1 MSNIVIF
8 GATQSGKTTL
18 LGYLATAM
26 LRHPQLNDEIL
37 QKFKLIRNLTIN
49 DEFDIGNPYNPVNVK
64 TDVILPSF
72 VSLDKDELRR
82 FSDGQSSEGTT
93 KRIHR
98 KQLSICVSE
107 RSNDKNMQNENA
119 NVPCTFIDIPGF
131 RQRLSDKYRGFYEG
145 DIGIAVLKLS
155 ELLEL
160 WELLQSNN
168 SPTMEEKLERRLFEP
183 IRIWCSYRSASR
195 LMIVISQIDRSWDY
209 TLPLEDATNQQ
220 VQDIEKAIECIQ
232 LYIAPFCKDI
242 SIPIAPISIDWYRE
256 PNIKKRHRMQI
267 FFHRIEENIYIAPS
281 DKHLPG
287 DGTLIQCLNRIM
299 PQRESSRNRTFSMA
313 SVNKPMRAIVNNSPK
328 TALNVRAHHGS
339 IHQSDKIYMG
349 PVLDKNADTVIYT
362 ECQAASLKADGTLSP
377 SDTLWEGNVGG
388 IIFKSIKNIDNGT
401 EYHLDS
407 SSKKSDIAIL
417 KSTLLYSDRITCGDI
432 LELEFLKDDYNTI
445 AGGIDEIYSRILP
458 SLMPFDQLSLFWY
471 GKMIAVNIVEIIKLE
486 DRFQLSVIISKDEQ
500 KSTQHFIL
508 PCNYDNTL
516 KHRDNVL
523 IAIPHSFYS
532 SGKAEKETY
541 TYVNATVVNIA
552 NSENYSKVQ
561 IYSNY
566 GMNLDVFLA
575 GNLSFELGIAAEDI
589 DVVMLPIRNPHKQI
603 NIYSVLAK
611 VRQNIRKHFT
621 REVYRNMG
629 SVRMELISSN
639 DSEKEDT
646 LNVQQEI
653 AGNLGKN
660 K

>member
-49 DEFDIGNPYNPVNVK
+49 DEFNIGNPYNPVNVK

-72 VSLDKDELRR
+72 VSLDKDELRK
-82 FSDGQSSEGTT
+82 FSNERTSEGTT

-98 KQLSICVSE
+98 KQLTICVSE
-107 RSNDKNMQNENA
+107 RSDEKNIQNENA
-119 NVPCTFIDIPGF
+119 NVPCTFIDTPGF

-145 DIGIAVLKLS
+145 DVGIAVLKLS

-160 WELLQSNN
+160 WNLLQTDHS
-168 SPTMEEKLERRLFEP
+168 SEKQIELERRLFEP
-183 IRIWCSYRSASR
+183 VRIWCSYRSASH

-209 TLPLEDATNQQ
+209 TLPEEVAINQQ
-220 VQDIEKAIECIQ
+220 IKEIEKAIECIQ
-232 LYIAPFCKDI
+232 LYTTLFCKEV
-242 SIPIAPISIDWYRE
+242 SIPITPISINWYRE
-256 PNIKKRHRMQI
+256 PNTKKRHRMKV
-267 FFHRIEENIYIAPS
+267 FFHRIEENIYIAPL

-299 PQRESSRNRTFSMA
+299 PQQESSRSRTFSMA

-349 PVLDKNADTVIYT
+349 PVLDKNTGTVIYT
-362 ECQAASLKADGTLSP
+362 ECKAASLKADGTLSP

-388 IIFKSIKNIDNGT
+388 IIFKTIKNIDNGI

-407 SSKKSDIAIL
+407 SPKKSDIAIL
-417 KSTLLYSDRITCGDI
+417 KSTLLYSDRIKCGDI
-432 LELEFLKDDYNTI
+432 LELEFLKDDYDTI
-445 AGGIDEIYSRILP
+445 GGEVDKIYSRILP

-471 GKMIAVNIVEIIKLE
+471 GKMITVNIVEIMKLK
-486 DRFQLSVIISKDEQ
+486 DRFQLSVIVSKDEQ
-500 KSTQHFIL
+500 KSTHHFIL
-508 PCNYDNTL
+508 PCKYDNTL

-532 SGKAEKETY
+532 SGKTQKETY
-541 TYVNATVVNIA
+541 TYVNANVVEIK
-552 NSENYSKVQ
+552 NSENYDKVQ
-561 IYSNY
+561 ILSHY
-566 GMNLDVFLA
+566 GMNLDVFLS
-575 GNLSFELGIAAEDI
+575 GNLSFILGIAAEDI
-589 DVVMLPIRNPHKQI
+589 DVLLLPIRNTHKQI
-603 NIYSVLAK
+603 DIYSVLTK
-611 VRQNIRKHFT
+611 VRQNIKKQFI
-621 REVYRNMG
+621 REVYRDMG
-629 SVRMELISSN
+629 GVQMELISSS
-639 DSEKEDT
+639 DSEEENIWEDR
-646 LNVQQEI
+646 
-653 AGNLGKN
+653 
-660 K
+660 

>member
-49 DEFDIGNPYNPVNVK
+49 DEFGIGNPYNPVNVK

-72 VSLDKDELRR
+72 VSLDKDELRK

-107 RSNDKNMQNENA
+107 RSNDKNVQNENA

-131 RQRLSDKYRGFYEG
+131 RQRISDKYRGFYEG

-160 WELLQSNN
+160 WELLQSNS
-168 SPTMEEKLERRLFEP
+168 SPTLEEKLERRLFEP

-195 LMIVISQIDRSWDY
+195 LIIVISQIDRSWDD
-209 TLPLEDATNQQ
+209 TLPIEAAINQQ
-220 VQDIEKAIECIQ
+220 IKDIEKAIDCIQ
-232 LYIAPFCKDI
+232 LYIAPFCKNI

-267 FFHRIEENIYIAPS
+267 FFHRIEENIYIAPP

-299 PQRESSRNRTFSMA
+299 PQREASRNRTFSMA

-339 IHQSDKIYMG
+339 IHQTDTIYMG
-349 PVLDKNADTVIYT
+349 PVRDKNTGIVIYT

-407 SSKKSDIAIL
+407 SSKKTDIAIL
-417 KSTLLYSDRITCGDI
+417 KSTLLYSDRIKSGDI
-432 LELEFLKDDYNTI
+432 LELEFLKKDYDTI
-445 AGGIDEIYSRILP
+445 GGGIDKIYSRILP

-471 GKMIAVNIVEIIKLE
+471 GKMITVNIVEIIKLE
-486 DRFQLSVIISKDEQ
+486 DRFRLSVIVSKDEQ
-500 KSTQHFIL
+500 KSTHHFVL
-508 PCNYDNTL
+508 PCKYDNTL
-516 KHRDNVL
+516 KHCDNVL

-532 SGKAEKETY
+532 SGKIQKETY
-541 TYVNATVVNIA
+541 TYVNANVVEIK
-552 NSENYSKVQ
+552 NSENYDKVQ
-561 IYSNY
+561 ILAHY
-566 GMNLDVFLA
+566 GMNLDVFLS
-575 GNLSFELGIAAEDI
+575 GNLSFVLGIAVDDI
-589 DVVMLPIRNPHKQI
+589 DVLLLPFRNPYKQI
-603 NIYSVLAK
+603 DIYSVLTK
-611 VRQNIRKHFT
+611 VKQNIKKQFT
-621 REVYRNMG
+621 REVYRDMG
-629 SVRMELISSN
+629 GVQMELISSS
-639 DSEKEDT
+639 DSEEAD
-646 LNVQQEI
+646 I
-653 AGNLGKN
+653 CDDR
-660 K
+660 